1 MSIWN
6 VVWDSVKII
15 FGLSTII
22 HNNLNQTE
30 ITPLNT
36 TSRVNRL
43 NRCLSGYT
51 GDYCELECGLTYFE
65 NPKIVGGQ
73 ISQAHS
79 WPSAVYISFNY
90 EGYFF
95 LEDVKRYIYVNRSR
109 KFLCGGTLI
118 DKKTILT
125 ASHCIQ
131 TTVNLVF
138 NRTEYTFPIAFNKLY
153 PTLGSMY
160 KVYLGVHN
168 RSTGFDD
175 ETIRMDV
182 SEVIMVIRLL
192 INSNYHVQIL
202 NYFIKA

>member
-6 VVWDSVKII
+6 SLWESVKII
-15 FGLSTII
+15 FGLSTIF
-22 HNNLNQTE
+22 NNLNQTD
-30 ITPLNT
+30 ISALNT
-36 TSRVNRL
+36 TSRINKL

-65 NPKIVGGQ
+65 NPNPKIVGGQ

-95 LEDVKRYIYVNRSR
+95 LEDFKRFIYVNRSR

-131 TTVNLVF
+131 TTVSLVY
-138 NRTEYTFPIAFNKLY
+138 NRTEYTFPITFNKLY
-153 PTLGSMY
+153 PTFGSMY

-168 RSTGFDD
+168 RSTGIDH

-182 SEVIMVIRLL
+182 SDVVMVNTIF
-192 INSNYHVQIL
+192 
-202 NYFIKA
+202 FI